1 MQSRRLSMA
10 ERAPTQ
16 ATLPFRKLSG
26 PGPMPSRWNWA
37 RGGITSSE
45 WACRQGRHSSTLN
58 PNPSPQPIT
67 EALKQPKVNAT
78 RKKARHKKPE
88 RKPTAAP

>member
-26 PGPMPSRWNWA
+26 PGPLPSRWNWA

-45 WACRQGRHSSTLN
+45 WACRQGRHSSTPIQIPLLSRSRRR
-58 PNPSPQPIT
+58 PSS
-67 EALKQPKVNAT
+67 LK
-78 RKKARHKKPE
+78 
-88 RKPTAAP
+88 